1 MAGTALIATVV
12 GAPEGVAL
20 AGAGS
25 SVIAGATSTDVGAE
39 TGIVLT
45 EEAAEAA
52 AKEVAERAAAAAAD
66 RELLARDIG
75 LLRDAAKGKGNFGL
89 GAVTL
94 QDAIRLGESWVG
106 DGYTVAK
113 SGKAFISRDGLRQF
127 RLPSFKPKLN
137 KFQANFEQRSQP
149 SGEWQDNGHL
159 DIIR

>member
-113 SGKAFISRDGLRQF
+113 SGKAFISRDGLR
-127 RLPSFKPKLN
+127 
-137 KFQANFEQRSQP
+137 
-149 SGEWQDNGHL
+149 
-159 DIIR
+159 